1 MPDSSGVPAPAPT
14 SDQNQAVM
22 LKLSRRVIAA
32 LAKYKLY
39 EKPVPVKCYEIGV
52 SPCNRNRSVPNM
64 KYVHQS
70 LYKNVDSDGFDP
82 ERLLPSICV
91 HYKDVLSYICGGCR
105 KLHLGIAEGRRYC
118 VTRNAPCEVCN
129 FPGQL

>member
-1 MPDSSGVPAPAPT
+1 
-14 SDQNQAVM
+14 M

-52 SPCNRNRSVPNM
+52 SPCNTNRSVPNM

-70 LYKNVDSDGFDP
+70 LYKNVDSTASTPRGYSQAFVCTTRMCCLTSAGDA
-82 ERLLPSICV
+82 ESSIWV
-91 HYKDVLSYICGGCR
+91 SPKVVVI
-105 KLHLGIAEGRRYC
+105 
-118 VTRNAPCEVCN
+118 V
-129 FPGQL
+129 